1 MHVKDSSGVVVK
13 VVLALLGILYVRAYI
28 LLYSYLFVYR
38 KVWLISACAY
48 RSQR

>member
-28 LLYSYLFVYR
+28 LLYSYLFVYL
-38 KVWLISACAY
+38 VDSTNIHFVILL
-48 RSQR
+48 